1 MQKTKRTHLPQG
13 ALVLLLAL
21 LMQMALLPV
30 MGLAQSCFS
39 SQGCSDYSN
48 YGTNSTVAATLEYDN
63 IVTGAEQTIAR
74 AANGE
79 MMLFGRY
86 TAADGTRHL
95 LSPMPI
101 TNVLFPGLTGTPLK
115 AGIASFGSDAQ
126 MILLTTDGLWAWG
139 TVGAGVSNTL
149 KNDRKF
155 GKLAIGLPSGVSPL
169 DVKMM
174 FVAYKSIAI
183 TTCSGAVH
191 VLTNSNNS
199 GNAVSR
205 GDGSTGG
212 PAGWNTTWSTV
223 QKTDGSPLTNVVA
236 TRGGW
241 GMFFALTGAGE
252 LYTWG
257 SDTYLGTGTTETAS
271 QNRSRATLMTL
282 PPADAADGPIKMIG
296 LNSDDFIDPTYYV
309 LYQSGKLFAMGEG
322 APLTR
327 GFYTVATRNGAWNVP
342 SYPSAANPNQPGPLM
357 TDIAWISPNETDPA
371 YPSINVINQSGRLY
385 NFGEEVY
392 GNLGRNAGDA
402 NRNPGQSPTL
412 TGTDIVAVESSGYST
427 IVITKCQPNFGIA
440 GDNYDG
446 SRGSGIASTIID
458 DDFTF
463 NTAGLKV
470 CGASDPNM
478 PEINILGAPSINDVG
493 EYCNGTTVELA
504 LYPAGGT
511 LAIRSGTANLNTT
524 DNTIS
529 FTTAGLVTIGY
540 TVNVPGCGSVEVIRV
555 FNVNGGCTPNITLKG
570 SIWRDNGDAVV
581 NGGEPNLANNMWAN
595 LTGPDGQ
602 VISSVR
608 VTTSGADLGKYQFLV
623 SKAIINEIGA
633 GNYAIILTNT
643 GKRQGSILTAADV
656 PANGYGYTGTNNN
669 GTATPT
675 NRTGKMDVGN
685 LMAATDNSIMDNL
698 SFGISNDP
706 LVLPV
711 NFGSITAKIINGAL
725 SVNWSTLKETNN
737 DRFEIEASVD
747 GVNFTKIGTV
757 DSKALNGNSEKA
769 LDYEFQ
775 KTAEGSGVLFFS
787 LGILA
792 LGAAGLGATKR
803 FRLMFGVL
811 LMLGIS
817 GFVASCKKSDPQ
829 SLEDG
834 KLFIRIIQVDKDGGK
849 TQSKTITVQKN

>member
-1 MQKTKRTHLPQG
+1 MQTTKKTHPMQ
-13 ALVLLLAL
+13 AILVLFFAV

-30 MGLAQSCFS
+30 TGLAQNCFS

-63 IVTGAEQTIAR
+63 IVTGAGQTIAR

-79 MMLFGRY
+79 MMVFGRY
-86 TAADGTRHL
+86 TAADGTRDL

-139 TVGAGVSNTL
+139 TVNAGVATAL

-199 GNAVSR
+199 ANAVSR

-223 QKTDGSPLTNVVA
+223 QKADGSPLTNVVA

-241 GMFFALTGAGE
+241 GMFFALTSNGE

-257 SDTYLGTGTTETAS
+257 SDTYLGTGTTETAT

-296 LNSDDFIDPTYYV
+296 LASDDFIAPTYYV
-309 LYQSGKLFAMGEG
+309 LYQSGKLFAMGAG
-322 APLTR
+322 SARNR
-327 GFYTVATRNGAWNVP
+327 GYYTSTNGSWNVP
-342 SYPSAANPNQPGPLM
+342 EYPSAGNPNAAGPLM
-357 TDIAWISPNETDPA
+357 TDIKWISPNETDPA
-371 YPSINVINQSGRLY
+371 YPSINVINSSGRLY

-402 NRNPGQSPTL
+402 LRYPGQSPTL
-412 TGTDIVAVESSGYST
+412 TGTDIVAVESSGYNT

-440 GDNYDG
+440 GDNFDG

-504 LYPAGGT
+504 LFPAGGT

-555 FNVNGGCTPNITLKG
+555 FNVNGGCTPNITLNG
-570 SIWRDNGDAVV
+570 SIWKDDNGDAVV

-595 LTGPDGQ
+595 LTGPEGQ

-608 VTTSGADLGKYQFLV
+608 VTTSGVDLGKYRFLV
-623 SKAIINEIGA
+623 SKAIINQIGA
-633 GNYAIILTNT
+633 GNYSIVLTNAS
-643 GKRQGSILTAADV
+643 KKQGVILTAADA

-669 GTATPT
+669 GTAAPT
-675 NRTGKMDVGN
+675 NRTGKLNVGN
-685 LMAATDNSIMDNL
+685 LMAATDNSTINNL
-698 SFGISNDP
+698 AFGISNDP

-711 NFGSITAKIINGAL
+711 NFGAITAKIISGAL
-725 SVNWSTLKETNN
+725 SVNWSTLNETNN
-737 DRFEIEASVD
+737 DHFEIEASVD

-757 DSKALNGNSEKA
+757 DSKAVNGNSEKS
-769 LDYEFQ
+769 LDYEFV
-775 KTAEGSGVLFFS
+775 KTAEGTSLLFFS
-787 LGILA
+787 LGVLV
-792 LGAAGLGATKR
+792 LGAAGLGATRR
-803 FRLMFGVL
+803 FRILFGVL

-817 GFVASCKKSDPQ
+817 GFVASCKKADPK

-834 KLFIRIIQVDKDGGK
+834 QLFIRIIQVDKDGGK